1 MCMYTC
7 KILTIVC
14 ANCAVDSY
22 EFTALPDA
30 ISVSKVEPAGG
41 AADKRDDDT
50 LKGAFEHK
58 PHFHEWATALPGQG
72 MVVVQIREP
81 GRL

>member
-1 MCMYTC
+1 M
-7 KILTIVC
+7 INSFI
-14 ANCAVDSY
+14 DSY
-22 EFTALPDA
+22 EFTALPDM
-30 ISVSKVEPAGG
+30 ISVAAVEPAGD
-41 AADKRDDDT
+41 AAEDGR
-50 LKGAFEHK
+50 AFDLTKPYEHK

>member
-41 AADKRDDDT
+41 AADRGTRK
-50 LKGAFEHK
+50 A
-58 PHFHEWATALPGQG
+58 
-72 MVVVQIREP
+72 
-81 GRL
+81 